1 MCLPVGQR
9 VMSHD
14 AAIRRFGLGRAVG
27 LWPTFLLRLT
37 AATSGW
43 RRSLPRASLQEVPD
57 LARTS
62 EGRAAEVERLIAP
75 TLADMGYDI
84 VRVMLSGDREARLQV
99 MIERDDLSAI
109 TLDDCAAA
117 SRAASAI
124 LDVEDPI
131 AEAYSLEVSSPGM
144 DRPLTRLA
152 DFARFAGRAAR
163 IELGQPLA
171 GRRRFSGRLLGVEGE
186 AVLLDRGG
194 ERFSLPFAD
203 LIKAKL
209 IPTDE
214 PIAARRRDRD
224 P

>member
-1 MCLPVGQR
+1 MPQ
-9 VMSHD
+9 
-14 AAIRRFGLGRAVG
+14 
-27 LWPTFLLRLT
+27 
-37 AATSGW
+37 
-43 RRSLPRASLQEVPD
+43 ASLQEVPD

-84 VRVMLSGDREARLQV
+84 VRVMLSGDRQARLQI
-99 MIERDDLSAI
+99 MIERNDLSAI

-131 AEAYSLEVSSPGM
+131 AEAYSLELSSPGM

-152 DFARFAGRAAR
+152 DFVRFAGCEAKL
-163 IELGQPLA
+163 ELRQPLA

-186 AVLLDRGG
+186 DVLLDRGG

-203 LIKAKL
+203 LIKARL
-209 IPTDE
+209 ILTDE
-214 PIAARRRDRD
+214 LIAAHRQDQD
-224 P
+224 L

>member
-1 MCLPVGQR
+1 M
-9 VMSHD
+9 
-14 AAIRRFGLGRAVG
+14 
-27 LWPTFLLRLT
+27 
-37 AATSGW
+37 
-43 RRSLPRASLQEVPD
+43 PRASLQEVPD

-84 VRVMLSGDREARLQV
+84 VRVMLSGDRRARLQV

-109 TLDDCAAA
+109 TVDDCAAA

-131 AEAYSLEVSSPGM
+131 AEAYTLEVSSPGM

-152 DFARFAGRAAR
+152 DFARFAGREAR
-163 IELGQPLA
+163 IELRQPLA

-209 IPTDE
+209 ILTDE
-214 PIAARRRDRD
+214 PIAARRQDRD
-224 P
+224 L

>member
-1 MCLPVGQR
+1 M
-9 VMSHD
+9 
-14 AAIRRFGLGRAVG
+14 
-27 LWPTFLLRLT
+27 
-37 AATSGW
+37 
-43 RRSLPRASLQEVPD
+43 PRASLQEVPD

-84 VRVMLSGDREARLQV
+84 VRVMLSGDRRARLQV

-109 TLDDCAAA
+109 TVDDCAAA

-131 AEAYSLEVSSPGM
+131 AEAYTLEVSSPGM

-152 DFARFAGRAAR
+152 DFARFAGREAR

-209 IPTDE
+209 ILTDE
-214 PIAARRRDRD
+214 PIAARRQDRD
-224 P
+224 L

>member
-1 MCLPVGQR
+1 M
-9 VMSHD
+9 
-14 AAIRRFGLGRAVG
+14 
-27 LWPTFLLRLT
+27 
-37 AATSGW
+37 
-43 RRSLPRASLQEVPD
+43 PRASLQEVPD

-84 VRVMLSGDREARLQV
+84 VRVMLSGDRQARLQV

-117 SRAASAI
+117 SRAASAL

-131 AEAYSLEVSSPGM
+131 AEAYSPEVSSPGM

-163 IELGQPLA
+163 IELRRPLA

-214 PIAARRRDRD
+214 PIAAHRQDRD

>member
-1 MCLPVGQR
+1 M
-9 VMSHD
+9 
-14 AAIRRFGLGRAVG
+14 
-27 LWPTFLLRLT
+27 
-37 AATSGW
+37 
-43 RRSLPRASLQEVPD
+43 PRASLQEVPD

-84 VRVMLSGDREARLQV
+84 VRVMLSGDRRARLQV

-109 TLDDCAAA
+109 TVDDCAAA

-131 AEAYSLEVSSPGM
+131 AEAYTLEVSSPGM

-152 DFARFAGRAAR
+152 DFARFAGREAR

-209 IPTDE
+209 ILTDE

-224 P
+224 L

>member
-1 MCLPVGQR
+1 M
-9 VMSHD
+9 
-14 AAIRRFGLGRAVG
+14 
-27 LWPTFLLRLT
+27 
-37 AATSGW
+37 
-43 RRSLPRASLQEVPD
+43 PRASLQEVPD

-84 VRVMLSGDREARLQV
+84 VRVMLSGDRQARLQV

-109 TLDDCAAA
+109 TVDDCAAA
-117 SRAASAI
+117 SRAASAL

-131 AEAYSLEVSSPGM
+131 AEAYTLEVSSPGM
-144 DRPLTRLA
+144 ERPLTRLA
-152 DFARFAGRAAR
+152 DFARFAGREAR
-163 IELGQPLA
+163 IELRQPLA

-186 AVLLDRGG
+186 DVLLDRGG

-209 IPTDE
+209 ILTDE
-214 PIAARRRDRD
+214 PIAARRQDRD
-224 P
+224 L

>member
-1 MCLPVGQR
+1 M
-9 VMSHD
+9 
-14 AAIRRFGLGRAVG
+14 
-27 LWPTFLLRLT
+27 
-37 AATSGW
+37 
-43 RRSLPRASLQEVPD
+43 PRASLQEVPD

-84 VRVMLSGDREARLQV
+84 VRVMLSGDRRARLQI

-109 TLDDCAAA
+109 TVDDCAAA
-117 SRAASAI
+117 SRAAAAL
-124 LDVEDPI
+124 LDVEDLI

-152 DFARFAGRAAR
+152 DFARFAGREAR
-163 IELGQPLA
+163 IELRQPLA

-186 AVLLDRGG
+186 DVLLDRAG

-203 LIKAKL
+203 LSKAKL
-209 IPTDE
+209 ILTDE
-214 PIAARRRDRD
+214 PIAARRQDRD
-224 P
+224 L